1 MENRN
6 HNPPTVVAWVFNL
19 IRLMCRFLP
28 MLEVLLF
35 ALRDLLKKLLDIML
49 DLDSISLLIGS
60 KVTKLISSLI

>member
-1 MENRN
+1 
-6 HNPPTVVAWVFNL
+6 
-19 IRLMCRFLP
+19 